1 MQKTIVVT
9 GGSKGIG
16 RAILERFARAD
27 FRLVTCARSAADL
40 DALRTAL
47 EQQAPGV
54 KVEALPA
61 DLSKPNEARR
71 FVDFVLGLG
80 GAVDV
85 LVNNAGSFIPGRLQD
100 DAADGSTLR
109 DMLAVNLLSAYDVT
123 RGLLPQLME
132 QPAAH
137 IFTMC
142 STASLVPYP
151 NGGSYGVAKFALYG
165 MTKNLREEL
174 KHTPVRVTAVL
185 PGATYTASWEGVELP
200 QERFIRAEDVAEAVF
215 STWSLS
221 PQAVVEELLIR
232 PQLGDI

>member
-16 RAILERFARAD
+16 RAILERFARAGW
-27 FRLVTCARSAADL
+27 RLVTCARSAEDL
-40 DALRTAL
+40 DALRADL
-47 EQQAPGV
+47 EQQFPDAEV
-54 KVEALPA
+54 QALPA

-80 GAVDV
+80 GPVDV

-123 RGLLPQLME
+123 RGLLPQLLQQE
-132 QPAAH
+132 AAH
-137 IFTMC
+137 IFTIC
-142 STASLVPYP
+142 STASLIPYP

-174 KHTPVRVTAVL
+174 KLTPIRVTAVL
-185 PGATYTASWEGVELP
+185 PGATYTASWEGAGLP
-200 QERFIRAEDVAEAVF
+200 PERFIKAEDVADAVF
-215 STWSLS
+215 GTWSLS